1 MSTTMWIVVPVVVI
15 GSVLIAPFIFFFF
28 IYCWKKWSAAAQ
40 RIRQYKIQR
49 IKDEET
55 INKVKQK
62 EEASRIEKNAARDG
76 GKDGSKP
83 ILGYEYSI

>member
-1 MSTTMWIVVPVVVI
+1 MSTTMWIVVHVVVI
-15 GSVLIAPFIFFFF
+15 GSIFLIVLIIFFL
-28 IYCWKKWSAAAQ
+28 IYCRKKWSAAAQ

-49 IKDEET
+49 IKDEEI

-62 EEASRIEKNAARDG
+62 EEASRIEKKNAARDG

-83 ILGYEYSI
+83 LLRY